1 MDLTKILGSLITSGA
16 LTKGSN
22 SDILGSLIGAALG
35 GSSNQQTQGG
45 STIGDILGSLVGGGQ
60 SNSSSG
66 GAIRDILGSLIGGGK
81 SSSTSSGLGDILGS
95 LIGGGSSNSSSGG
108 ALGDILGSL
117 VGGATPTHQ
126 PRGSTNIP
134 NAKDLED
141 ILGIGKGN
149 SAGGLGGL
157 IASSIAKHAQHNNPN
172 VPTPANDD
180 YSVLPIGL
188 DKADAD
194 KRAELIIRAMIN
206 AAKADGSID
215 QDEQNRIIAKLGD
228 LTQEEIDFVKREF
241 AAPLDVEAFART
253 VPADMAEQI
262 YTVSLTAIDLDKN
275 SEAQYLANLA
285 KALSIP
291 THVANKIHEKLGVPK
306 IFA

>member
-1 MDLTKILGSLITSGA
+1 
-16 LTKGSN
+16 
-22 SDILGSLIGAALG
+22 
-35 GSSNQQTQGG
+35 
-45 STIGDILGSLVGGGQ
+45 
-60 SNSSSG
+60 
-66 GAIRDILGSLIGGGK
+66 
-81 SSSTSSGLGDILGS
+81 
-95 LIGGGSSNSSSGG
+95 
-108 ALGDILGSL
+108 
-117 VGGATPTHQ
+117 
-126 PRGSTNIP
+126 
-134 NAKDLED
+134 
-141 ILGIGKGN
+141 
-149 SAGGLGGL
+149 
-157 IASSIAKHAQHNNPN
+157 

-228 LTQEEIDFVKREF
+228 LTQEEIDFVRREF

-291 THVANKIHEKLGVPK
+291 THVANQIHEKLGVPK